1 MAPNRNKRE
10 IKFTLK
16 DEDYRAFGR
25 YRIMY
30 TEQGR
35 KMVGRQR
42 LTYVA
47 TGVMIAAL
55 FTLFKVDHNFTML
68 MYVIAAAL
76 VVVGIF
82 FAEALVLRQQD
93 KAIEATKNSAERVY
107 AAENL
112 IKFNDDSFTTYAGS
126 DEQTFKYSDIKLI
139 DLTEEA
145 IYVWMSDTMIMPLPL
160 HAFRGGMDEMKE
172 FCKWLREKNEAGT
185 AEKSE

>member
-10 IKFTLK
+10 VKFELN

-30 TEQGR
+30 TDQGH
-35 KMVGRQR
+35 KMVRRQR

-47 TGVMIAAL
+47 TAVMIAAL
-55 FTLFKVDHNFTML
+55 FTLFKVDHSFTML

-76 VVVGIF
+76 AVVGIF

-93 KAIEATKNSAERVY
+93 KAIEANKNSAERVH
-107 AAENL
+107 AGESK
-112 IKFNDDSFTTYAGS
+112 IRFDDDSFTTYTNN
-126 DEQTFKYSDIKLI
+126 DEQNFSYGDIKLI

-160 HAFRGGMDEMKE
+160 HAFRGMDEMKE
-172 FCKWLREKNEAGT
+172 LCKWLREKVDEQNGESK
-185 AEKSE
+185 AE